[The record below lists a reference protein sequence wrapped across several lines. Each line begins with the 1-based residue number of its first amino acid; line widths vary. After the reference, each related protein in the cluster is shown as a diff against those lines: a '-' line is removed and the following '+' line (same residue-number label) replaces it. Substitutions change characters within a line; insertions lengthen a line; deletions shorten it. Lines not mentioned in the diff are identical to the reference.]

1 MATVTEVT
9 TAPLSGLNY
18 IDALLDDGPAW
29 NYLAPST
36 GNTISYTF
44 STASGL
50 QSSNSSIQSAPQ
62 AFTAAQQAATRTA
75 LAYLSSITGIVFT
88 ETTSGTAAK
97 VHFAY
102 ADIVGANT
110 SGLCSWGINYSYKSG
125 EVITAY
131 NANAYIY
138 LDNVQWGGQN
148 SFLGGGQGLE
158 TLLHEMGHMMGLK
171 HPFEGDIVLPAGSDT
186 TANTLMSYTDSGGP
200 YASYSQYDLAALK
213 WLYGG
218 DGLGGLL
225 GVGSSGG
232 GRYYTGT
239 SANDALTAGAAD
251 DALEGVGGND
261 TLDGGAGTDTAIY
274 AGLRAAY
281 SVVQLDA
288 LNWRVSGAEGVDT
301 LRNIE
306 LLRFGDG
313 TLALSSLD
321 SLAPAAPVLVFSKDG
336 GAAASGN
343 HPLFSGSAEAGAR
356 VELFNGAVSLGVGTA
371 AANGSWSIQPV
382 ALANGSY
389 SVTAKATDANGN
401 VSAASAAQVFTVA
414 SSLNLSGTA
423 GADTLAATAGNNF
436 LDGGAGTDTVL
447 YGGARGSYTV
457 AKTAYGYTVADL
469 AGAGGT
475 DLLVASERIKFADKI
490 LAIDIDG
497 AGGQAYRVYQAAFN
511 RAPDL
516 PGLGYWIGV
525 MDRGVGLG
533 EVAANFMTSAEFI
546 KLYGSATPSNATLV
560 NLLYSNVLHRAP
572 DADGAAYWLNVLNKG
587 LASQAAVLASFS
599 DSPENY
605 AQVIG
610 AIQNGFEYTPFV

>member
-29 NYLAPST
+29 NYLAPGT

-44 STASGL
+44 STTGGT
-50 QSSNSSIQSAPQ
+50 QSSSSIQSAPQ
-62 AFTAAQQAATRTA
+62 AFSAAQQAATRVA
-75 LAYLSSITGIVFT
+75 LAYLSSITGIIFA
-88 ETTSGTAAK
+88 ETSSGTAAK

-102 ADIVGANT
+102 ADIVSPNT
-110 SGLCSWGINYSYKSG
+110 SGLCSWGYNYSYKSG
-125 EVITAY
+125 DVVTAY
-131 NANAYIY
+131 NASAYIY

-239 SANDALTAGAAD
+239 SANDALTAGPGN
-251 DALEGVGGND
+251 DALEGAGGSD
-261 TLDGGAGTDTAIY
+261 TLNGGAGTDTAIY
-274 AGLRAAY
+274 AGAR
-281 SVVQLDA
+281 
-288 LNWRVSGAEGVDT
+288 SGYA
-301 LRNIE
+301 
-306 LLRFGDG
+306 
-313 TLALSSLD
+313 
-321 SLAPAAPVLVFSKDG
+321 
-336 GAAASGN
+336 
-343 HPLFSGSAEAGAR
+343 
-356 VELFNGAVSLGVGTA
+356 
-371 AANGSWSIQPV
+371 
-382 ALANGSY
+382 
-389 SVTAKATDANGN
+389 
-401 VSAASAAQVFTVA
+401 
-414 SSLNLSGTA
+414 
-423 GADTLAATAGNNF
+423 
-436 LDGGAGTDTVL
+436 
-447 YGGARGSYTV
+447 V
-457 AKTAYGYTVADL
+457 AKSAGGYTVADL
-469 AGAGGT
+469 AGGGT
-475 DLLVASERIKFADKI
+475 DLLVASERIKFADKM

-546 KLYGSATPSNATLV
+546 TLYGSATPSNATLV

-572 DADGAAYWLNVLNKG
+572 DAAGAAYWLDVLNKG